1 MIDGMLTKVSASGLE
16 LKVKKPKDEEKQG
29 ENTATVSGYITTYGN
44 VDVVGDVI
52 REGALDN
59 YIERFNNESLQL
71 PMLFQH
77 QRGSIIGRW
86 TELRSDDYGVYATG
100 EIFTEVTQGADIA
113 ALIRRGALDSFS
125 IGFAVNDYEIR
136 EDGGRLFTD
145 IELVETSV
153 VDVPANPRAQ
163 LDSIKLSDG
172 KINTRMLESILRDA
186 GLSKREA
193 KIGASSLCDT
203 LRDAAAKKEQEDLY
217 NSISKLL

>member
-1 MIDGMLTKVSASGLE
+1 MIDGMLTKVSESGLE

-52 REGALDN
+52 QQGALDN
-59 YIERFNNESLQL
+59 YIERFNNEGLL
-71 PMLFQH
+71 LRMLFQH
-77 QRGSIIGRW
+77 QRESIIGRW

-100 EIFTEVTQGADIA
+100 EIYTDVTLGADTA

-125 IGFAVNDYEIR
+125 IGFAVNDYEVR
-136 EDGGRLFTD
+136 EDGGRVFTD

-163 LDSIKLSDG
+163 LDSIKLADG
-172 KINTRMLESILRDA
+172 SINIRVLEKTLRDA
-186 GLSKREA
+186 GFSTIEA
-193 KIGASSLCDT
+193 KVGACLLYTSPSPRDRQKSRMPSS
-203 LRDAAAKKEQEDLY
+203 A
-217 NSISKLL
+217 